1 MKRTLF
7 VVVLTL
13 VNIVAYC
20 QVGVKNEGHYTVCT
34 YDKAYLKSDNT
45 GIISFEDFE
54 VFHDKKTNE
63 YRIKAFIRE
72 GTEYTFNLK
81 YDKTVKEGSDVAYL
95 YKGVRSNFMDESV
108 VVFTRTKLSAYVKNV
123 GFDSLD
129 TIKDFDKQAISFI
142 FPKTYLVFSV
152 APIKNTIEAHKAK
165 EERIRQKE
173 AARVAK
179 GIAKKKLE
187 DLLPYGEAFLKD
199 SLQQQV
205 IKEFFDNGR
214 KVESSF
220 TCVAVI
226 DDNKQITIIRNGDD
240 ILDEKL
246 EYEWLKGEVEY
257 KFKNS
262 KVVNV
267 KVFFDIS
274 FAPIIEIQEHECS
287 VRYDKK
293 TNSYIYYEK
302 PYRSNAFD
310 ESNQMEAPKE
320 IRKIVEDNIV
330 KKGKYSL
337 YWKTVDEKLVSLS
350 YVKHG
355 LVDTVPI
362 EVYSI
367 YK

>member
-63 YRIKAFIRE
+63 YRIKTFIRE

-142 FPKTYLVFSV
+142 FPKTYLV
-152 APIKNTIEAHKAK
+152 
-165 EERIRQKE
+165 
-173 AARVAK
+173 
-179 GIAKKKLE
+179 
-187 DLLPYGEAFLKD
+187 LLL
-199 SLQQQV
+199 
-205 IKEFFDNGR
+205 
-214 KVESSF
+214 
-220 TCVAVI
+220 
-226 DDNKQITIIRNGDD
+226 
-240 ILDEKL
+240 
-246 EYEWLKGEVEY
+246 
-257 KFKNS
+257 
-262 KVVNV
+262 
-267 KVFFDIS
+267 
-274 FAPIIEIQEHECS
+274 
-287 VRYDKK
+287 
-293 TNSYIYYEK
+293 
-302 PYRSNAFD
+302 
-310 ESNQMEAPKE
+310 
-320 IRKIVEDNIV
+320 
-330 KKGKYSL
+330 
-337 YWKTVDEKLVSLS
+337 
-350 YVKHG
+350 
-355 LVDTVPI
+355 
-362 EVYSI
+362 
-367 YK
+367 